1 MSFTF
6 GISRT
11 KAFLLAALACALSAN
26 VCAAGGSEQV
36 CADYAEEAF
45 YTVDDMKQVSC
56 GEVDRSGAPG
66 KFTVSYSQHFN
77 WCRQHSTPQARAFE
91 TKARNDA
98 KSACLARPKNK
109 AQKAK
114 KDMCKAYSD
123 KALEESNEMAEL
135 KCEERSSMWNT
146 RYSLASNHHRDWCMN
161 ESTPQTLKFERET
174 RTAAANACRERKMR
188 EVVCEKYATDAVQ
201 MSNAYQISRCTTEH
215 HPTGR
220 FDYKFQQHYNWCR
233 NTANSYELI
242 FSEEDA
248 RKVELYA
255 CKQRNAEKAK
265 KSTPSNKFKTASVQ
279 QSADV
284 DESSE
289 EAALQVSAAVDPAV
303 EDGSV
308 IIVDTDEPAPKQ
320 RTQVIVIGNRYAEVP
335 AFDEPADEGSRVGKV
350 VKAGAAAVVVGTAA
364 VATGAVAAKVLDYA
378 DDYKGGINKS
388 MSGAAEALKEKLK
401 DRLDGGGINKS
412 ASGAVEAMKE
422 KIKDGFQGGGINKSM
437 SGAAAALKERLKDRA
452 ASGGGITKAMSGAKE
467 ALKYKLK
474 ERVAGGGLVSKAASG
489 FKEKV
494 KARLTGGG
502 GGGGLMKGMAK
513 ASGGVLRG
521 LLRR

>member
-6 GISRT
+6 AISRT
-11 KAFLLAALACALSAN
+11 NTVLLAALACALSAN
-26 VCAAGGSEQV
+26 VCAAGGSMEE
-36 CADYAEEAF
+36 CADYAEKAF
-45 YTVDDMKQVSC
+45 FTVDDMKRIKC
-56 GEVDRSGAPG
+56 GEVDRSGGPG
-66 KFTVSYSQHFN
+66 RFTVNYDEHFD
-77 WCRQHSTPQARAFE
+77 WCRRYSTPQARASE
-91 TKARNDA
+91 TQARNDA
-98 KSACLARPKNK
+98 KNACSAKPESK

-114 KDMCKAYSD
+114 NDMCKRYSD
-123 KALEESNEMAEL
+123 NALRVSSDMKEL
-135 KCEERSSMWNT
+135 KCEEIGSMWDT
-146 RYSLASNHHRDWCMN
+146 RYSLASNHHRDWCLN
-161 ESTPQTLKFERET
+161 ESTPQTLQFERET
-174 RTAAANACRERKMR
+174 RTAAANACKARKAK
-188 EVVCEKYATDAVQ
+188 EVSCQEYATNAVQ
-201 MSNAYQISRCTTEH
+201 MSNSYQISRCTTEH

-220 FDYKFQQHYNWCR
+220 FDYRFQQHYNWCMY
-233 NTANSYELI
+233 TANHLDGEPDR
-242 FSEEDA
+242 EDA
-248 RKVELYA
+248 ARTAELYA

-265 KSTPSNKFKTASVQ
+265 KSTPSNKLKTASVQ

-289 EAALQVSAAVDPAV
+289 DAPLQVSHTVDPTV

-308 IIVDTDEPAPKQ
+308 LIVDTEKPAPKQ
-320 RTQVIVIGNRYAEVP
+320 RTQVIVIGNRYTEVP
-335 AFDEPADEGSRVGKV
+335 AFDEPQDEGSRLGTV

-364 VATGAVAAKVLDYA
+364 VVTGAVAAKVLDYA
-378 DDYKGGINKS
+378 HDYKGGINKT

-401 DRLDGGGINKS
+401 DRLYGGGINKS

-437 SGAAAALKERLKDRA
+437 SGAAAALKEKAKDKF
-452 ASGGGITKAMSGAKE
+452 SGGGITKAMSGAKE

-494 KARLTGGG
+494 KSRLTG

>member
-6 GISRT
+6 GISRNST
-11 KAFLLAALACALSAN
+11 LLLAAVACALSAN
-26 VCAAGGSEQV
+26 VCAAGGSLEE
-36 CADYAEEAF
+36 CADYAEKAF
-45 YTVDDMKQVSC
+45 FTVDDMKQISC
-56 GEVDRSGAPG
+56 GEEDRSGGPG
-66 KFTVSYSQHFN
+66 RFTVAYDEHFD

-91 TKARNDA
+91 TQARKDAKKACFARPESKARKA
-98 KSACLARPKNK
+98 KLEMCKTYSNK
-109 AQKAK
+109 AL
-114 KDMCKAYSD
+114 D
-123 KALEESNEMAEL
+123 ESNEMAEL
-135 KCEERSSMWNT
+135 KCEERGSMWNT

-174 RTAAANACRERKMR
+174 RTAAANACRERKTR
-188 EVVCEKYATDAVQ
+188 EVLCQQYATDAVQ

-220 FDYKFQQHYNWCR
+220 FDYRFQQHYNWCR

-242 FSEEDA
+242 ASEEDA

-255 CKQRNAEKAK
+255 CKQRNASQKRTPG
-265 KSTPSNKFKTASVQ
+265 KSKSASVQ
-279 QSADV
+279 QSADT
-284 DESSE
+284 DQSSE
-289 EAALQVSAAVDPAV
+289 EAALEVSHTVDPTV

-335 AFDEPADEGSRVGKV
+335 AFDEPQDEGSGLGKV

-364 VATGAVAAKVLDYA
+364 AATGVVAAKVLDYA

-401 DRLDGGGINKS
+401 DSGGGFYKV
-412 ASGAVEAMKE
+412 ADGLKE

-437 SGAAAALKERLKDRA
+437 SGAAAALKEKLKDRVA
-452 ASGGGITKAMSGAKE
+452 GGGGITKAMSGAKE

-474 ERVAGGGLVSKAASG
+474 ECVAGGGLVSKAASG

-494 KARLTGGG
+494 KSRLTG

>member
-66 KFTVSYSQHFN
+66 RFTVSYSQHFN

-98 KSACLARPKNK
+98 KSACLARPKNR

-135 KCEERSSMWNT
+135 KCEERSGMWNT

-188 EVVCEKYATDAVQ
+188 EVVCQKYATDAVQ

-220 FDYKFQQHYNWCR
+220 FDYRFQQHYNWCR

-335 AFDEPADEGSRVGKV
+335 AFDEPADEGSRVGRV

-364 VATGAVAAKVLDYA
+364 VATGAAAARFSTTPTTIRAAQQALVRCCRSPEGVAQGSPRRRRID
-378 DDYKGGINKS
+378 
-388 MSGAAEALKEKLK
+388 
-401 DRLDGGGINKS
+401 KS

-437 SGAAAALKERLKDRA
+437 SGAAAALKEKLKDRV

-494 KARLTGGG
+494 KSRLTGGG